1 LGYFFRLPQLI
12 WRRMRTLIFIILVTL
27 AISSCN
33 NSQDSNMSGLSA
45 ETKKEKQDSTGAYA
59 SVNGLNMYY
68 EIHGTGSPLVLIHG
82 GGSTIQTTFGRV
94 LHSFAKTHKIIAVE
108 LQAHGHTADIDRP
121 LSFQQDAD
129 DVAEL
134 LKQLHISKAD
144 VFGFSNGAS
153 TTLEMAIR
161 HPDLVNKIIVAST
174 FFKKDGAP
182 KWFWEMMAHPTF
194 EGMPQPLKDAYLQ
207 INPDT
212 NALYTMYKRDVA
224 RMQSFKDISEED
236 MKAIQAPA
244 FIIIGN
250 GDVVLPEHAVEM
262 SHLIPH
268 AQLAILPGA
277 HGEYIG
283 EITTPQDI
291 TFINATVSMIEKF
304 LGQQEKK

>member
-1 LGYFFRLPQLI
+1 MIRTTILI
-12 WRRMRTLIFIILVTL
+12 TLTALTIL
-27 AISSCN
+27 SCN
-33 NSQDSNMSGLSA
+33 NSRDTKINMPSS
-45 ETKKEKQDSTGAYA
+45 ETKEVMSDSVSSYA
-59 SVNGLNMYY
+59 PVNGLRMYY
-68 EIHGTGSPLVLIHG
+68 EIHGTGTPLVLIHG

-94 LHSFAKTHKIIAVE
+94 LHSFAEKHKVIAVE
-108 LQAHGHTADIDRP
+108 MQAHGHTADIDRP
-121 LSFQQDAD
+121 LSFGQDAD

-161 HPDLVNKIIVAST
+161 HPELVNKIIVAST

-182 KWFWEMMAHPTF
+182 AWFWEMMAHPTF

-224 RMQSFKDISEED
+224 RMQSFKDIPEKD
-236 MKAIQAPA
+236 IKAINAPA
-244 FIIIGN
+244 FIIIGDA
-250 GDVVLPEHAVEM
+250 DVVRPEHAVEM
-262 SHLIPH
+262 YRLIPH
-268 AQLAILPGA
+268 ARLAILPGA

-283 EITTPQDI
+283 EVTTPQD
-291 TFINATVSMIEKF
+291 TNFIKATVSVIEKF
-304 LGQQEKK
+304 LSEPMPKVN